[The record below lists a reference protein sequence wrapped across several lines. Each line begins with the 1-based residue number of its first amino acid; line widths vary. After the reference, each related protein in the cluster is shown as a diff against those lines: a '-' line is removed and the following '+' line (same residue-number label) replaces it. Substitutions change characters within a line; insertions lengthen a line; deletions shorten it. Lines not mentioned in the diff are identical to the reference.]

1 MVYLHKQRNILVER
15 VKTVR
20 RRVVASAERV
30 GRDPDTIT
38 LVAVSK
44 TFGPEAITA
53 AYEAGIRHFGENRV
67 QEAVRKIPWCP
78 DNIVWH
84 MVGHLQTNKVRHVV
98 RSFHWIHSIDRLRL
112 VETFNRVGAHT
123 DFRLEALVQVNIA
136 GEKTK
141 SGCHPD
147 EAFDLV
153 RAVIQSPYLH
163 FRGLMTI
170 PPYHPDPE
178 ASRPYYRRL
187 RELGERI
194 LGHLQESG
202 HEITE
207 MGYSMGMSHDFEVAI
222 EEGATIIRVGQAI
235 FGPREP

>member
-1 MVYLHKQRNILVER
+1 MAWINEKKDIIFER
-15 VKTVR
+15 VRAVR
-20 RRVVASAERV
+20 QRIATRAERS
-30 GRDPDTIT
+30 GRDPASIT

-44 TFGPEAITA
+44 TFGPEVITA

-67 QEAVRKIPWCP
+67 QEAIRKIPWCP
-78 DNIVWH
+78 GDIIWH
-84 MVGHLQTNKVRHVV
+84 MVGHLQTNKVRHAV
-98 RSFHWIHSIDRLRL
+98 RAFHWIHSIDRFRL
-112 VETFNRVGAHT
+112 VETFNRVGARIG
-123 DFRLEALVQVNIA
+123 FRLEALVQVNIA

-147 EAFDLV
+147 EALDLV

-194 LGHLQESG
+194 LRDLRETGY
-202 HEITE
+202 EITE
-207 MGYSMGMSHDFEVAI
+207 MAYSMGMSHDFEVAI
-222 EEGATIIRVGQAI
+222 EEGATLIRVGQAI